1 MTVLAT
7 TAFTIILV
15 GIVFVEK
22 TGKKPEEFLQF
33 VPFKERAMNLSFR
46 QRLILV
52 VSFVIVGNF
61 ALMLAL
67 VTKFGKMTEANFFSF
82 IRSRFVSAIVVGL
95 IDTIAD
101 IHRLTKNFSRRLDD
115 MGNFLTELA
124 RGKYNLKLLP
134 IASIDKSDF

>member
-1 MTVLAT
+1 
-7 TAFTIILV
+7 
-15 GIVFVEK
+15 
-22 TGKKPEEFLQF
+22 
-33 VPFKERAMNLSFR
+33 
-46 QRLILV
+46 
-52 VSFVIVGNF
+52 
-61 ALMLAL
+61 
-67 VTKFGKMTEANFFSF
+67 MTEANFFSF

-134 IASIDKSDF
+134 IASIDKSGF